1 MLSIFNWKKPAVDQ
15 LSFLRTDIHSH
26 LLPGID
32 DGSTE
37 MEKTISYIEALVK
50 LGYKKFITT
59 PHVKAGIFPNTPQI
73 INGALA
79 EVRETLKTRN
89 IEIEIEA
96 AAEYLL
102 DEDFENILQR
112 KEILSFGSKRYVLI
126 EMSFIAPPPNLLQII
141 FLLKTHGYTPVMA
154 HPERYPYWWENLD
167 KAEELKGVGCLL
179 QLNLLSLAGYY
190 GKKTKQVA
198 MKLLESDLIDFVGT
212 DLHHERHLSD
222 IQLLVKDAKIMK
234 LLKNKALL
242 NEML

>member
-1 MLSIFNWKKPAVDQ
+1 MLSLFNWKKPAVDQ

-37 MEKTISYIEALVK
+37 MEKTINYIEALSK

-59 PHVKAGIFPNTPQI
+59 PHVKAGIFPNTPEI
-73 INGALA
+73 INGALK
-79 EVRETLKTRN
+79 EVKEALKTKN

-102 DEDFENILQR
+102 DEDFENILKR
-112 KEILSFGSKRYVLI
+112 KEILSFGSKKYVLI
-126 EMSFIAPPPNLLQII
+126 EMSFIAPPPNLHEII
-141 FLLKTHGYTPVMA
+141 FNLKTNGYAPIMA
-154 HPERYPYWWENLD
+154 HPERYPYWWEDLYLPT
-167 KAEELKGVGCLL
+167 KLKDAGCLL
-179 QLNLLSLAGYY
+179 QLNLLSLTGYY

-198 MKLLESDLIDFVGT
+198 LKLLEGDLIDFVGT
-212 DLHHERHLSD
+212 DLHHDRHLSD
-222 IQLLVKDAKIMK
+222 IQLLTKDSKLMK
-234 LLKNKALL
+234 LLKNKVFL